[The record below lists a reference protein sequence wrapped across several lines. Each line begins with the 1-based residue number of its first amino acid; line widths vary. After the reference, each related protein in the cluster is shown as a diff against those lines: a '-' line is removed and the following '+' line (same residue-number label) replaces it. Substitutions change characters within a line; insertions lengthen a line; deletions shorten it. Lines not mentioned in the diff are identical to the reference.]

1 MKLAIRLSRI
11 PVSGCKYII
20 YICSARCFARKYG
33 LSRQIFLRIG
43 RIEINL
49 HGMKGLSKII
59 CGLILL
65 SALFSCSTTRVLQD
79 GEFRLARNKL
89 SVNDKSFNINQIEPY
104 IKQKPNSYFIFGW
117 NPFLNVYNWTN
128 GKGGGWDRFVQKIGV
143 APVVYDPE
151 MVESS
156 VENITRH
163 LEYLGYFSSTV
174 DTRIEVR
181 KRRVYVD
188 YDITLGKQYP
198 VRKVNI
204 SVPGGDFA
212 EDFYSDTSSFRIRP
226 GVPLSESM
234 LDAEADRIATY
245 MRNRGFYTFSK
256 NYFFFEAD
264 TLAYPGSAILDMTV
278 NNYTR
283 NESAADARPL
293 CRFTIGD
300 VSISHPAG
308 LKFREK
314 VLVDLNTIK
323 PGSLYSERLV
333 NTTYN
338 RLSALRVFSSVNV
351 EMTQRDTN
359 IVDCEINLSQSRLQG
374 VKLNVEASSN
384 SSGLFGVSPQL
395 SYYHK
400 NIFRG
405 GEWLNLS
412 FMGNFQFKF
421 NDDIRSN
428 EFGVSAGLSFPK
440 FLLLPYSLFP
450 GAVPRTDINFSYNY
464 QSRPEYT
471 RNILSTSFGYTGNI
485 GGRFFYQFYPLQ
497 FNVVRLFDLDQSFF
511 NTLSRDPFMRNA
523 YQDHFDLGSGATF
536 YYTTNADVVPRTP
549 FFYVRFQADIAGK
562 ILSAFKPLMKKDS
575 GGAGIIWNTPFS
587 QYVRGELS
595 VGRTWRFGR
604 KDGQALAT
612 RFLVGAG
619 YAYGNSTALPFEKHF
634 YAGGASSLRG
644 WQARAV
650 GPGLSPMDTT
660 FIIANQTGDMKL
672 EANVEYRFKMF
683 WKVDGAVFLDAGNV
697 WTLRDTGGENSLDSK
712 LMMRNFA
719 QSIAANWGVGI
730 RLDLNFLL
738 LRLDMGM
745 RLHDP
750 ARGKGDRWLRPG
762 EWLKRDG
769 FAIHFGVGYPF

>member
-1 MKLAIRLSRI
+1 MDRRKLLVVCILSS
-11 PVSGCKYII
+11 V
-20 YICSARCFARKYG
+20 IC
-33 LSRQIFLRIG
+33 
-43 RIEINL
+43 
-49 HGMKGLSKII
+49 
-59 CGLILL
+59 
-65 SALFSCSTTRVLQD
+65 SCSTTRVLQD
-79 GEFRLARNKL
+79 GEFRLARNNVTV
-89 SVNDKSFNINQIEPY
+89 VNDKSFNTNQIEPY
-104 IKQKPNSYFIFGW
+104 LKQKPNSYLIFGW
-117 NPFLNVYNWTN
+117 NPFLNLYNWSN
-128 GKGGGWDRFVQKIGV
+128 GKGKGWDKFVEKVGV

-163 LEYLGYFSSTV
+163 LEYLGYFNSSV
-174 DTRIEVR
+174 QTRLQVK

-188 YDITLGKQYP
+188 YDVTLGKQYP
-198 VRKVNI
+198 IKAIDI

-212 EDFYSDTSSFRIRP
+212 REFYRDTSSMTVRK
-226 GVPLSESM
+226 GMPLSESI
-234 LDAEADRIATY
+234 LEKESDRITAY
-245 MRNRGFYTFSK
+245 MRNRGFYTFNK

-264 TLAYPGSAILDMTV
+264 TLSYPDSAVLEMWV

-283 NESAADARPL
+283 NGSESDARPL
-293 CRFTIGD
+293 CKFSIGN
-300 VSISHPAG
+300 VSISYPAG
-308 LKFREK
+308 LKIREK
-314 VLVDLNTIK
+314 VLSDLNTIK
-323 PGSLYSERLV
+323 PGDLYSERLV
-333 NTTYN
+333 NTAYN
-338 RLSALRVFSSVNV
+338 RLSSLRVFSSVNV

-374 VKLNVEASSN
+374 FKLNLEASIN

-471 RNILSTSFGYTGNI
+471 RNILSMSYGYNGNMR
-485 GGRFFYQFYPLQ
+485 GRFFYQFYPLQ
-497 FNVVRLFDLDQSFF
+497 FNVVRLFDLDQAFY

-523 YQDHFDLGSGATF
+523 YQNHFDLGSGAIF
-536 YYTTNADVVPRTP
+536 YYSTNTDVVPRTP
-549 FFYVRFQADIAGK
+549 FFYVRCQVDIAGN
-562 ILSAFKPLMKKDS
+562 ILSAFKPLMNKDS
-575 GGAGIIWNTPFS
+575 NGAGMIWNTPFS
-587 QYVRGELS
+587 QYVRAEFSIGK
-595 VGRTWRFGR
+595 TWRFGR
-604 KDGQALAT
+604 NDGQALAT
-612 RFLVGAG
+612 RFLAGAG
-619 YAYGNSTALPFEKHF
+619 YAYGNSDALPFEKHF
-634 YAGGASSLRG
+634 YSGGANSLRG
-644 WQARAV
+644 WQARSV
-650 GPGLSPMDTT
+650 GPGLAPLDRT

-683 WKVDGAVFLDAGNV
+683 WKVDGAVFVDAGNV
-697 WTLRDTGGENSLDSK
+697 WTLRDTGGENSAASK
-712 LMMRNFA
+712 LMMKTFA
-719 QSIAANWGVGI
+719 QSIAANWGLGI

-738 LRLDMGM
+738 LRVDMGM

-750 ARGKGDRWLRPG
+750 AREQKWLRPAQ
-762 EWLKRDG
+762 WLQRDG
-769 FAIHFGVGYPF
+769 FAVHFGVGYPF

>member
-1 MKLAIRLSRI
+1 MDRRKLLVVCILSF
-11 PVSGCKYII
+11 V
-20 YICSARCFARKYG
+20 IC
-33 LSRQIFLRIG
+33 
-43 RIEINL
+43 
-49 HGMKGLSKII
+49 
-59 CGLILL
+59 
-65 SALFSCSTTRVLQD
+65 SCSTTRVLQD
-79 GEFRLARNKL
+79 GEFRLARNNVTV
-89 SVNDKSFNINQIEPY
+89 VNDKSFNTNQIEPY
-104 IKQKPNSYFIFGW
+104 LKQKPNSYLIFGW
-117 NPFLNVYNWTN
+117 NPFLNLYNWSN
-128 GKGGGWDRFVQKIGV
+128 GKGKGWDKFVEKVGV

-163 LEYLGYFSSTV
+163 LEYLGYFNSSV
-174 DTRIEVR
+174 QTRLQVK

-188 YDITLGKQYP
+188 YDVTLGKQYP
-198 VRKVNI
+198 IKAIDI

-212 EDFYSDTSSFRIRP
+212 REFYRDTSSMTVRK
-226 GVPLSESM
+226 GMPLSESI
-234 LDAEADRIATY
+234 LEKESDRITAY
-245 MRNRGFYTFSK
+245 MRNRGFYTFNK

-264 TLAYPGSAILDMTV
+264 TLSYPDSAVLEMRV

-283 NESAADARPL
+283 NGSESDARPL
-293 CRFTIGD
+293 CKFSIGN
-300 VSISHPAG
+300 VSISYPAG
-308 LKFREK
+308 LKIREK
-314 VLVDLNTIK
+314 VLSDLNTIK
-323 PGSLYSERLV
+323 PGDLYSERLV
-333 NTTYN
+333 NTAYN
-338 RLSALRVFSSVNV
+338 RLSSLRVFSSVNV

-374 VKLNVEASSN
+374 FKLNLEASIN

-471 RNILSTSFGYTGNI
+471 RNILSMSYGYNGNMR
-485 GGRFFYQFYPLQ
+485 GRFFYQFYPLQ
-497 FNVVRLFDLDQSFF
+497 FNVVRLFDLDQAFY

-523 YQDHFDLGSGATF
+523 YQNHFDLGSGAIF
-536 YYTTNADVVPRTP
+536 YYSTNTDVVPRTP
-549 FFYVRFQADIAGK
+549 FFYVRCQVDIAGN
-562 ILSAFKPLMKKDS
+562 ILSAFKPLMNKDS
-575 GGAGIIWNTPFS
+575 NGAGMIWNTPFS
-587 QYVRGELS
+587 QYVRAEFSIGK
-595 VGRTWRFGR
+595 TWRFGR
-604 KDGQALAT
+604 NDGQALAT
-612 RFLVGAG
+612 RFLAGAG
-619 YAYGNSTALPFEKHF
+619 YAYGNSDALPFEKHF
-634 YAGGASSLRG
+634 YSGGANSLRG
-644 WQARAV
+644 WQARSV
-650 GPGLSPMDTT
+650 GPGLAPLDRT

-683 WKVDGAVFLDAGNV
+683 WKVDGAVFVDAGNV
-697 WTLRDTGGENSLDSK
+697 WTLRDTGGENSAASK
-712 LMMRNFA
+712 LMMKTFA
-719 QSIAANWGVGI
+719 QSIAANWGLGI

-738 LRLDMGM
+738 LRVDMGM

-750 ARGKGDRWLRPG
+750 AREQKWLRPAQ
-762 EWLKRDG
+762 WLQRDG
-769 FAIHFGVGYPF
+769 FAVHFGVGYPF

>member
-1 MKLAIRLSRI
+1 MVVCILSF
-11 PVSGCKYII
+11 V
-20 YICSARCFARKYG
+20 IC
-33 LSRQIFLRIG
+33 
-43 RIEINL
+43 
-49 HGMKGLSKII
+49 
-59 CGLILL
+59 
-65 SALFSCSTTRVLQD
+65 SCSTTRVLQD
-79 GEFRLARNKL
+79 GEFRLARNNVTV
-89 SVNDKSFNINQIEPY
+89 VNDKSFNTNQIEPY
-104 IKQKPNSYFIFGW
+104 LKQKPNSYLIFGW
-117 NPFLNVYNWTN
+117 NPFLNLYNWSN
-128 GKGGGWDRFVQKIGV
+128 GKGKGWDKFVEKVGV

-163 LEYLGYFSSTV
+163 LEYLGYFNSSV
-174 DTRIEVR
+174 QTRLQVK

-188 YDITLGKQYP
+188 YDVTLGKQYP
-198 VRKVNI
+198 IKAIDI

-212 EDFYSDTSSFRIRP
+212 REFYRDTSSMTVRK
-226 GVPLSESM
+226 GMPLSESI
-234 LDAEADRIATY
+234 LEKESDRITAY
-245 MRNRGFYTFSK
+245 MRNRGFYTFNK

-264 TLAYPGSAILDMTV
+264 TLSYPDSAVLEMRV

-283 NESAADARPL
+283 NGSESDARPL
-293 CRFTIGD
+293 CKFSIGN
-300 VSISHPAG
+300 VSISYPAG
-308 LKFREK
+308 LKIREK
-314 VLVDLNTIK
+314 VLSDLNTIK
-323 PGSLYSERLV
+323 PGDLYSERLV
-333 NTTYN
+333 NTAYN
-338 RLSALRVFSSVNV
+338 RLSSLRVFSSVNV

-374 VKLNVEASSN
+374 FKLNLEASIN

-471 RNILSTSFGYTGNI
+471 RNILSMSYGYNGNMR
-485 GGRFFYQFYPLQ
+485 GRFFYQFYPLQ
-497 FNVVRLFDLDQSFF
+497 FNVVRLFDLDQAFY

-523 YQDHFDLGSGATF
+523 YQNHFDLGSGAIF
-536 YYTTNADVVPRTP
+536 YYSTNTDVVPRTP
-549 FFYVRFQADIAGK
+549 FFYVRCQVDIAGN
-562 ILSAFKPLMKKDS
+562 ILSAFKPLMNKDS
-575 GGAGIIWNTPFS
+575 NGAGMIWNTPFS
-587 QYVRGELS
+587 QYVRAEFSIGK
-595 VGRTWRFGR
+595 TWRFGR
-604 KDGQALAT
+604 NDGQALAT
-612 RFLVGAG
+612 RFLAGAG
-619 YAYGNSTALPFEKHF
+619 YAYGNSDALPFEKHF
-634 YAGGASSLRG
+634 YSGGANSLRG
-644 WQARAV
+644 WQARSV
-650 GPGLSPMDTT
+650 GPGLAPLDRT

-683 WKVDGAVFLDAGNV
+683 WKVDGAVFVDAGNV
-697 WTLRDTGGENSLDSK
+697 WTLRDTGGENSAASK
-712 LMMRNFA
+712 LMMKTFA
-719 QSIAANWGVGI
+719 QSIAANWGLGI

-738 LRLDMGM
+738 LRVDMGM

-750 ARGKGDRWLRPG
+750 AREQKWLRPAQ
-762 EWLKRDG
+762 WLQRDG
-769 FAIHFGVGYPF
+769 FAVHFGVGYPF

>member
-1 MKLAIRLSRI
+1 MVVCILSF
-11 PVSGCKYII
+11 V
-20 YICSARCFARKYG
+20 IC
-33 LSRQIFLRIG
+33 
-43 RIEINL
+43 
-49 HGMKGLSKII
+49 
-59 CGLILL
+59 
-65 SALFSCSTTRVLQD
+65 SCSTTRVLQD
-79 GEFRLARNKL
+79 GEFRLARNNVTV
-89 SVNDKSFNINQIEPY
+89 VNDKSFNTNQIEPY
-104 IKQKPNSYFIFGW
+104 LKQKPNSYLIFGW
-117 NPFLNVYNWTN
+117 NPFLNLYNWSN
-128 GKGGGWDRFVQKIGV
+128 GKGKGWDKFVEKVGV

-163 LEYLGYFSSTV
+163 LEYLGYFNSSV
-174 DTRIEVR
+174 QTRLQVK

-188 YDITLGKQYP
+188 YDVTLGKQYP
-198 VRKVNI
+198 IKAIDI

-212 EDFYSDTSSFRIRP
+212 REFYRDTSSMTVRK
-226 GVPLSESM
+226 GMPLSESI
-234 LDAEADRIATY
+234 LEKESDRITAY
-245 MRNRGFYTFSK
+245 MRNRGFYTFNK

-264 TLAYPGSAILDMTV
+264 TLSYPDSAVLEMRV

-283 NESAADARPL
+283 NGSESDARPL
-293 CRFTIGD
+293 CKFSIGN
-300 VSISHPAG
+300 VSISYPAG
-308 LKFREK
+308 LKIREK
-314 VLVDLNTIK
+314 VLSDLNTIK
-323 PGSLYSERLV
+323 PGDLYSERLV
-333 NTTYN
+333 NTAYN
-338 RLSALRVFSSVNV
+338 RLSSLRVFSSVNV

-374 VKLNVEASSN
+374 FKLNLEASIN

-471 RNILSTSFGYTGNI
+471 RNILSMSYGYNGNMR
-485 GGRFFYQFYPLQ
+485 GRFFYQFYPLQ
-497 FNVVRLFDLDQSFF
+497 FNVVRLFDLDQAFY

-523 YQDHFDLGSGATF
+523 YQNHFDLGSGAIF
-536 YYTTNADVVPRTP
+536 YYSTNTDVVPRTP
-549 FFYVRFQADIAGK
+549 FFYVRCQVDIAGN
-562 ILSAFKPLMKKDS
+562 ILSAFKPLMNKDS
-575 GGAGIIWNTPFS
+575 NGAGMIWNTPFS
-587 QYVRGELS
+587 QYVRAEFSIGK
-595 VGRTWRFGR
+595 TWRFGR
-604 KDGQALAT
+604 NDGQALAT
-612 RFLVGAG
+612 RFLAGAG
-619 YAYGNSTALPFEKHF
+619 YAYGNSDALPFEKHF
-634 YAGGASSLRG
+634 YSGGANSLRG
-644 WQARAV
+644 WQARSV
-650 GPGLSPMDTT
+650 GPGLAPLDRT

-683 WKVDGAVFLDAGNV
+683 WKVDGAVFVDAGNV
-697 WTLRDTGGENSLDSK
+697 WTLRDTGGENSAASK
-712 LMMRNFA
+712 LMMKTFA
-719 QSIAANWGVGI
+719 QSIAANWGLGI

-738 LRLDMGM
+738 LRVDMGM

-750 ARGKGDRWLRPG
+750 AREHKWLRPAQ
-762 EWLKRDG
+762 WLQRDG
-769 FAIHFGVGYPF
+769 FAVHFGVGYPF